1 MTVASP
7 IASVVIPAHNE
18 AAIIG
23 LNLARLH
30 QGIWDDE
37 LDVVVVCNGCR
48 DDTAA
53 QARSAVRGVRV
64 LEIGQPSKAE
74 AMRVGNEVSTVFPR
88 IHLDADV
95 VLSGDNLRKLVETLH
110 DGSVL
115 AASPRRVLVTARS
128 SVAVRWYYDVW
139 EHLPQ
144 VQAGLFGRGA
154 IALSAEGQSRVD
166 ALPVVMSDDLAAS
179 EAFRPE
185 ERRVVDDAIVF
196 VRAPHHLRDLVRR
209 RTRVATGNA
218 QADALGARQAESVT
232 TWGVL
237 GRVVVEHPGLLPKLP
252 IFLGVTAVSRL
263 LARRQ
268 VRAGDFT
275 TWQRDESSRA

>member
-1 MTVASP
+1 MAVASP
-7 IASVVIPAHNE
+7 IASVLIPAHNE

-23 LNLARLH
+23 MNLTRLY

-37 LDVVVVCNGCR
+37 LDVIVVCNGCS

-53 QARSAVRGVRV
+53 KARSAVRGVRV

-74 AMRVGNEVSTVFPR
+74 AMRIGNSVSSVFPR

-95 VLSGDNLRKLVETLH
+95 VLSGDNLRKLVEPLH
-110 DGSVL
+110 DGVVL

-144 VQAGLFGRGA
+144 VRAGLFGRGA

-166 ALPVVMSDDLAAS
+166 AMPALMSDDLAAS
-179 EAFRPE
+179 EAFLPA
-185 ERRVVDDAIVF
+185 ERRVVDDAFVF
-196 VRAPHHLRDLVRR
+196 VRTPHHLRDLVRR

-218 QADALGARQAESVT
+218 QADAAGARQPESVT

-237 GRVVVEHPGLLPKLP
+237 ARLVVEHPGLLPKLP
-252 IFLGVTAVSRL
+252 IFLAVTAASRL

-268 VRAGDFT
+268 VQAGDFT
-275 TWQRDESSRA
+275 TWQRDESSRS

>member
-18 AAIIG
+18 AGIIG

-95 VLSGDNLRKLVETLH
+95 VLSGDNLRKLVESLQE
-110 DGSVL
+110 GSVL

-128 SVAVRWYYDVW
+128 STAVRWYYDVW

-166 ALPVVMSDDLAAS
+166 VLPPLMSDDLATS

-185 ERRVVDDAIVF
+185 ERRVVDDAVVF
-196 VRAPHHLRDLVRR
+196 VRTPHHLLDLVRR
-209 RTRVATGNA
+209 RIRVATGNA
-218 QADALGARQAESVT
+218 QADTLGARQEASVT
-232 TWGVL
+232 TWSGL
-237 GRVVVEHPGLLPKLP
+237 ARVVVAHPGLLPKLP
-252 IFLGVTAVSRL
+252 VFLGVTAVSRL
-263 LARRQ
+263 LARRR
-268 VRAGDFT
+268 VRTGDFT